1 MTYDNVHVS
10 IYIMSSI
17 LDNLKIVSLTLF
29 KADNFKKCRKVENP
43 KFLTNI
49 SKYFRD
55 NCGLGDF
62 SVWFLYQQGNFF
74 G

>member
-1 MTYDNVHVS
+1 
-10 IYIMSSI
+10 MSSI

-29 KADNFKKCRKVENP
+29 KADHFKKCRKVESP

-55 NCGLGDF
+55 SCDLGDF
-62 SVWFLYQQGNFF
+62 SV
-74 G
+74 